1 MKVINKKI
9 IIIMISIFISFYCDE
24 NSDRNN
30 VNGCTDSIA
39 TNYSNLATND
49 DGSCEYTLNGVT
61 LKWLRTFNSSDGIY
75 FNEGWSVE
83 PTSDGGFII
92 AGAASGYVGL
102 LIKTDSNGQK
112 EWHQVYNN
120 STSLHSASQTSDG
133 GFIATGYYECDT
145 SAACYPDIFLVKTNS
160 NGAIEWEQLFGNEE
174 NNDWGRSVIETQ
186 DGNYVLTGTWN
197 DDGWNS
203 KALLRKYSNTGS
215 LIWSKTFSSSDAN
228 EGYSVI
234 ETSDGNLVFAGYSGT
249 QHGAYNNFM
258 VKTNADGG
266 QLWKK
271 KNQSVGDALLYSVVE
286 SPSGGY
292 AAAGFCNS
300 WRANSIIKKNQSGG
314 TQWQNCYVEEG
325 SNYGYYDITASSRG
339 GYYLI
344 DERSF
349 LTKIDDEGTIIFSI
363 QLYQV
368 NQSIIELE
376 DGDIVVGGYGFREGN
391 DGGAISLIRLD
402 PSQFE

>member
-1 MKVINKKI
+1 
-9 IIIMISIFISFYCDE
+9 MISIFISFYCDE
-24 NSDRNN
+24 NSDGNN

-39 TNYSNLATND
+39 TNYNNLATND

-61 LKWLRTFNSSDGIY
+61 LKWLRTFNSSDGVY

-92 AGAASGYVGL
+92 AGAATGYVGL

-215 LIWSKTFSSSDAN
+215 LIW
-228 EGYSVI
+228 
-234 ETSDGNLVFAGYSGT
+234 L
-249 QHGAYNNFM
+249 
-258 VKTNADGG
+258 
-266 QLWKK
+266 
-271 KNQSVGDALLYSVVE
+271 
-286 SPSGGY
+286 
-292 AAAGFCNS
+292 
-300 WRANSIIKKNQSGG
+300 
-314 TQWQNCYVEEG
+314 
-325 SNYGYYDITASSRG
+325 
-339 GYYLI
+339 
-344 DERSF
+344 
-349 LTKIDDEGTIIFSI
+349 
-363 QLYQV
+363 
-368 NQSIIELE
+368 
-376 DGDIVVGGYGFREGN
+376 
-391 DGGAISLIRLD
+391 SLIHI
-402 PSQFE
+402 